1 MIPAHFL
8 FMHLNPA
15 VGKDA
20 AVIIARIQNGFVKIV
35 DVTMVAAVLYHGG
48 YGLFSV
54 GKDYIV
60 SRPLQILMTVVVAAV
75 MVLFAWMG
83 IELILTI

>member
-15 VGKDA
+15 VAKDS
-20 AVIIARIQNGFVKIV
+20 AVVIARMQNFLIKFVDFV
-35 DVTMVAAVLYHGG
+35 MVLAVVYHGG

-54 GKDYIV
+54 GRDYIAP
-60 SRPLQILMTVVVAAV
+60 RRLQILMTGLVGVVII
-75 MVLFAWMG
+75 LSAWIG
-83 IELILTI
+83 LKLIITI